1 MILISVIVPVYNAE
15 NTLNRC
21 VDSILSQTFRDWELL
36 LIDDGSTD
44 HSGEICDQY
53 AIADYRIKVFHKKNG
68 GVSSAR
74 NVGLNNAKG
83 EWITFI
89 DSDDEIPKDAF
100 TDDCRSF
107 TEDLIIGAYYVREGE
122 KLHYLCLNS
131 GLYNKKNILN
141 FYSENIS
148 APIFGVVWGK
158 LFKNRLCKGL
168 SFDINMKVG
177 EDTLFVMQYLQRVNE
192 LRIID
197 KDVYVYYV
205 PNNFVVK
212 YNLDIENSIYCLN
225 RIYQSYQRL
234 NVRSKK
240 FERRIFFDYKL
251 FCQRYIYHDISSWY
265 KDDRVKNIYKLVKDS
280 FPLKYRIAYVL
291 MSNRLFS
298 RFINFIRNN
307 NSKRKYLKE

>member
-1 MILISVIVPVYNAE
+1 MNPIISIIVPVYNGDKY
-15 NTLNRC
+15 LSRC
-21 VDSILSQTFRDWELL
+21 VDSILNQTFHDWELL

-44 HSGEICDQY
+44 KSGEICDEY
-53 AIADYRIKVFHKKNG
+53 AIKDKRVKVFHKGNG

-122 KLHYLCLNS
+122 KLHHMCLRP
-131 GLYNKKNILN
+131 GLYNKKNILE
-141 FYSENIS
+141 FYIENVS

-158 LFKNRLCKGL
+158 LFKNRQCKGL
-168 SFDINMKVG
+168 NFDTNMKIG
-177 EDTLFVMQYLQRVNE
+177 EDTLFVMQYLQRVAD
-192 LRIID
+192 LRIIN
-197 KDVYVYYV
+197 KDVYVYHV
-205 PNNFVVK
+205 PNNFIVK

-225 RIYQSYQRL
+225 RIYLSYQGL
-234 NVRSKK
+234 KIRSKV

-251 FCQRYIYHDISSWY
+251 FCQRHIYQDVNSWY
-265 KDDRVKNIYKLVKDS
+265 KDERVKYIYNLIKDS
-280 FPLKYRIAYVL
+280 FSFKYRIAYAI
-291 MSNRLFS
+291 MSNRFFS
-298 RFINFIRNN
+298 KFINFVRNV
-307 NSKRKYLKE
+307 S